1 MGKRRRGERRRIGEE
16 MEGQITKE
24 ERVGTG
30 DKARRDTR
38 NEREKK
44 ERRTEK
50 RRKEKDRR
58 TKKGKKNREENQK
71 RGQGGEGRSE

>member
-30 DKARRDTR
+30 DKARTDTR

-44 ERRTEK
+44 EE
-50 RRKEKDRR
+50 
-58 TKKGKKNREENQK
+58 GKKNREEK
-71 RGQGGEGRSE
+71 EGEG

>member
-44 ERRTEK
+44 EE
-50 RRKEKDRR
+50 
-58 TKKGKKNREENQK
+58 GKKNREEK
-71 RGQGGEGRSE
+71 EGEG